1 MLEYCDLFAAGMNE
15 LSRTEDEKG
24 VLNTEAITDLSLV
37 IPVYNEGCKIS
48 RDLEELTAYLDGLG
62 LSYEIIVVD
71 DGSEDSTVAV
81 VLEFA
86 EMCRNVV
93 LLRNG
98 RNRGKGYS
106 VRKGILAA
114 RGRYIGF
121 LDAGLCLP
129 PGEIRKA
136 LALLN
141 DGCDIALGSRGLP
154 DSSILR
160 RQPWYRVAGSKI
172 FAQIVW
178 KIMGLS
184 AIKDTQC
191 GFKFFRRKVAREI
204 FSEMRTE
211 GFMFDVEL
219 LRRALAKKL
228 KIRQFPISW
237 SNDPDTRFRLV
248 SGSFRNILELVKIL
262 ESTEF

>member
-1 MLEYCDLFAAGMNE
+1 M
-15 LSRTEDEKG
+15 
-24 VLNTEAITDLSLV
+24 VLNPEVFLDLSLV
-37 IPVYNEGCKIS
+37 VPAYNEGSKIG
-48 RDLEELTAYLDGLG
+48 RDLKELTDYLGGTG
-62 LSYEIIVVD
+62 LSYEILVID
-71 DGSEDSTVAV
+71 DGSVDSTAAV
-81 VLEFA
+81 VSKFA
-86 EMCRNVV
+86 GMCRNVV

-106 VRKGILAA
+106 VRKGVLAA
-114 RGRYIGF
+114 RGRYVGF
-121 LDAGLCLP
+121 LDAGLCVP
-129 PGEIRKA
+129 PGEIGKA

-191 GFKFFRRKVAREI
+191 GFKFFRREVAREI
-204 FSEMRTE
+204 FSEMRTD

-248 SGSFRNILELVKIL
+248 SGSIRNMVELAGIVLRGRKNYHV
-262 ESTEF
+262 

>member
-1 MLEYCDLFAAGMNE
+1 MFEYCDLFVTEMNK
-15 LSRTEDEKG
+15 LSCTEAEKG

-37 IPVYNEGCKIS
+37 IPAYNEGCKIS
-48 RDLEELTAYLDGLG
+48 RDLEALTTYLGEVGL
-62 LSYEIIVVD
+62 LYEVLVVD
-71 DGSEDSTVAV
+71 DGSVDSTAAV
-81 VLEFA
+81 VSEFA
-86 EMCRNVV
+86 GMGRSVA
-93 LLRNG
+93 LLRNV

-106 VRKGILAA
+106 VRKGVLAA
-114 RGRYIGF
+114 RGRYVGF
-121 LDAGLCLP
+121 LDAGLCVP
-129 PGEIRKA
+129 PGEIGKA

-154 DSSILR
+154 DSSILK

-248 SGSFRNILELVKIL
+248 SGSFRNILELVKIKL
-262 ESTEF
+262 S